1 MIALLTKLLKK
12 ATTLLPVLMLAMFVA
27 SCDVGSSSNAPDLP
41 PAQVIEKAA
50 PAMQEAS
57 SFHFGLDTSKLVK
70 PLPGIFLS
78 KASGDVAKPD
88 KLSADVTATYFGI
101 TVNIKA
107 VVDGDKQYMTDPTSG
122 AWQSTGL
129 AIDVKQYFN
138 PSKGVTD
145 ILGSIKNL
153 ASDGKESV
161 DNTENYRLTGSVP
174 TSALK
179 ALSTEVTAQ
188 TDLTTTLWIGKSDYL
203 LRRVRLQ
210 GPLATGEPADIVRTI
225 NFSNYNKPVK
235 IETPVMGK

>member
-1 MIALLTKLLKK
+1 MFITPLKKSAALL
-12 ATTLLPVLMLAMFVA
+12 AALALTISITA
-27 SCDVGSSSNAPDLP
+27 CDMGSSSNTPDLP
-41 PAQVIEKAA
+41 PAQVIEKAV
-50 PAMQEAS
+50 PAMQQAS
-57 SFHFGLDTSKLVK
+57 SFHFDMDTSKLLK
-70 PLPGIFLS
+70 PLPGIFIS

-122 AWQSTGL
+122 AWQSTGQ

-138 PSKGVTD
+138 PSKGVAD

-153 ASDGKESV
+153 ASDGKENV
-161 DNTENYRLTGSVP
+161 DNVENYRLTGSVP
-174 TSALK
+174 SSALK
-179 ALSTEVTAQ
+179 ALSTEVTSQ
-188 TDLTTTLWIGKSDYL
+188 TDLTTTLWIGASDYL
-203 LRRVRLQ
+203 MRRVRLQ

-235 IETPVMGK
+235 IETPVIAK